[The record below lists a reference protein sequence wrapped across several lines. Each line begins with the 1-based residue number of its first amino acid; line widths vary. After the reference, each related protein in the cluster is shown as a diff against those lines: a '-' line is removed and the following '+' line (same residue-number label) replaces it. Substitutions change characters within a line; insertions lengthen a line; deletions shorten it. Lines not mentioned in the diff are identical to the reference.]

1 MIDMKKK
8 AITLAAFLLLA
19 GTSFAQLQWPAVTTT
34 TKPWTRWWWQG
45 SAVTEAGVAASM
57 YLYKN
62 AGLGGLEITPIFG
75 VKGTEAQFLPFL
87 SPRWV
92 DMFQFTLNEA
102 KAVGLGIDMATGT
115 GWPFGG
121 PWIGAED
128 ACKYL
133 AHKKYDVAG
142 GTTWSQQLE
151 FIADGFVRTANG
163 KALKPDQLKDPIAE
177 NENLQALA
185 IDQVRFPKP
194 LKLIKVFAYGE
205 NGQSIDISSNVTDG
219 KDIKWNAPAGNW
231 KVYALFEGLHGKMVE
246 RSAPGGEGNV
256 IDHFEAKALDNYLA
270 KFNTSL
276 AKTDMSHL
284 RAWFNDSY
292 EVDDARGQSD
302 WTPNLL
308 EEFSKRRGY
317 RLERFLPDLFSS
329 ENTDTRIRVLHDYR
343 LTISDLILEK
353 FTQPWHNWAAKQ
365 GKLIRNQSHGSP
377 ANILD
382 LYSAI
387 DIPETEGTNIL
398 RYKFATSAAHVA
410 GKPLASA
417 EAATWLNDHFI
428 STLSNVKSVLDK
440 YFIGGVNH
448 IFYHGTNYSPQNDPW
463 PGWLFYAAVHFHPNN
478 PFWKDFAWL
487 NQYVTRCQSFLQA
500 GKPGND
506 VLLYFPFHDRLMEP
520 TARGGM
526 LHHFDGMEG
535 FDGTP
540 FEHAASWMLENGYA
554 FDLFSDKQLG
564 SFQTADGRIQTGG
577 AEYQVIVVPQLK
589 SMPLA
594 TVRKLY
600 ALAQQGATVVFAG
613 HLPQNAPGMANQD
626 EVKAFFGKVMQELTI
641 VNDPATGIF
650 TATTGKGKLLVAEGE
665 KLADL
670 LKAAAVRKEVLPEGV
685 KSIRR
690 IIPNGEYHFI
700 ANTGNLAVD
709 QWVPVSKK
717 FRYAALFNPMNGAAG
732 VLQPRLSKDSMLVHL
747 ALKPGESLVLQVS
760 DQPISGQMLPSYVAV
775 GAAQKLGKSWK
786 LAFVSGGPKLPK
798 AVTVTQPGSWTE
810 LPGDEYKYFSGVA
823 KYTTTFS
830 RPQAKTA
837 TDVWK
842 LDLGKIGESAEIFLN
857 GKKVTTLLGPTYEVL
872 IPSTAFAA
880 NNTLEIVVS
889 NTMANRIIFLEKTG
903 VQWKKFYNIN
913 FPAHDAVNRGADG
926 LFSALKWEPFPSG
939 MLGEATLTP
948 MLNTLNTKS
957 SIKGRERR

>member
-1 MIDMKKK
+1 MIDMRKK
-8 AITLAAFLLLA
+8 AITLAATLLLA
-19 GTSFAQLQWPAVTTT
+19 GTSFAQLQWPAVSTT

-45 SAVTEAGVAASM
+45 SAVSEAGVAASM

-92 DMFQFTLNEA
+92 DMFQFTLKEA

-121 PWIGAED
+121 PWIGADD
-128 ACKYL
+128 AAKYL

-142 GTTWSQQLE
+142 GQEWSQQLE
-151 FIADGFVRTANG
+151 YIANGFVRTANG
-163 KALKPDQLKDPIAE
+163 KPLSPDQLKDPITA

-205 NGQSIDISSNVTDG
+205 NGQSIDISNYVTDG

-256 IDHFEAKALDNYLA
+256 IDHFEEKALDNYLA
-270 KFNTSL
+270 KFNNSL

-302 WTPNLL
+302 WTPNFL
-308 EEFSKRRGY
+308 EAFSKRRGY
-317 RLERFLPDLFSS
+317 RLEKFLPDLFSS
-329 ENTDTRIRVLHDYR
+329 ENTDTHIRVLHDYR

-428 STLSNVKSVLDK
+428 STLADVKAVLDK
-440 YFIGGVNH
+440 YFLGGVNH

-500 GKPGND
+500 GKPSND

-520 TARGGM
+520 VARGGM

-540 FEHAASWMLENGYA
+540 FEHAASWMMENGYA
-554 FDLFSDKQLG
+554 FDLFSDKQLE
-564 SFQTADGRIQTGG
+564 SFEATNGHIQTGG
-577 AEYQVIVVPQLK
+577 AEYQVILVPQLK

-594 TVRKLY
+594 TIKKLY
-600 ALAQQGATVVFAG
+600 ALARKGATIIFAG
-613 HLPQNAPGMANQD
+613 HLPQNAPGMANQED
-626 EVKAFFGKVMQELTI
+626 VKAFFRKVMQELSIT
-641 VNDPATGIF
+641 NDPATGIF
-650 TATTGKGKLLVAEGE
+650 TATTGKGKLLMSEGE

-670 LKAAAVRKEVLPEGV
+670 LKAAAVRKEALPKGV
-685 KSIRR
+685 QSIRR
-690 IIPNGEYHFI
+690 LINKGEYHFI
-700 ANTGNLAVD
+700 ANTGTTAVD
-709 QWVPVSKK
+709 QWIPVSKK
-717 FRYAALFNPMNGAAG
+717 FPYAALFNPMNGEAG
-732 VLQPRLSKDSMLVHL
+732 VLQPKLSKDSMLVHL
-747 ALKPGESLVLQVS
+747 SILPGETVVLQVS
-760 DQPISGQMLPSYVAV
+760 ESPISGKMYPSYKIA
-775 GAAQKLGKSWK
+775 GTPQPIGKTWK
-786 LAFVSGGPKLPK
+786 LEFVKGGPTLPK
-798 AVTVTQPGSWTE
+798 PVTVTKPGSWTE
-810 LPGDEYKYFSGVA
+810 LPGEEYKNFSGTA
-823 KYTTTFS
+823 KYTTSFA
-830 RPQAKTA
+830 RPATKTP
-837 TDVWK
+837 TGFWK
-842 LDLGKIGESAEIFLN
+842 LDLGKIGESAEIMLN
-857 GKKVTTLLGPTYEVL
+857 GKKITTLLGPTYEVV
-872 IPSTAFAA
+872 IPASAFAA
-880 NNTLEIVVS
+880 KNTLEILVS
-889 NTMANRIIFLEKTG
+889 NSMANRIIFLEKSG

-913 FPAHDAVNRGADG
+913 FPANKAENRGADG
-926 LFSALKWEPFPSG
+926 LFSALKWTPFASG
-939 MLGEATLTP
+939 LLGEVSLTPVRNTLTS
-948 MLNTLNTKS
+948 TS
-957 SIKGRERR
+957 SLQNKPLK